1 MLHMVP
7 FFFILQRVERQH
19 ILILETRTSSEILIP
34 LTTFLSKGRPATTPC
49 SKYRNNDKI

>member
-1 MLHMVP
+1 MLNMVP

-19 ILILETRTSSEILIP
+19 ILILETRKSSEILIP

-49 SKYRNNDKI
+49 SKFRNNDKI

>member
-1 MLHMVP
+1 MLNMVP

-19 ILILETRTSSEILIP
+19 RTSSEILIP

-49 SKYRNNDKI
+49 SKFRNNDKI